1 MFGLHVHR
9 VAGLTFIGGPYA
21 TLKEAKIARAEYVM
35 SARRK
40 GFKVR
45 RGLYAT
51 RLTNGDVKLS
61 VWIAPTNGAA

>member
-9 VAGLTFIGGPYA
+9 VAGLTFIEGPFA
-21 TLKEAKIARAEYVM
+21 TLKEAKLARAEYVM

-51 RLTNGDVKLS
+51 RLINGDVKLS
-61 VWIAPTNGAA
+61 VWIAPVVRAA